1 MSQQCEQRDRKNDD
15 PEGDGTLFHL
25 RLGKFKGQFQIDE
38 KAACRAIPRHPGLIG
53 ECLCKALKHVIALA
67 CIGRHASGVQLHQGK
82 LVIQQQTADDRLA
95 QRRCMHAHQAFA
107 FTQSGRPLGC
117 MNALRCNHIAHAQA
131 GEDRFCKRAKIK
143 DPLAVECLHRRQ
155 PIAFVPEVTV
165 GIVFQHIE
173 IARPGDVQHGLP
185 GIEGQ
190 AVGSRITE
198 VRNGINRPH
207 LTPLTLHGADEMAQR
222 ARVEKSGHGYGN
234 NLDLQQFGNPG
245 YAGKHRVRHQ

>member
-1 MSQQCEQRDRKNDD
+1 MFDQQ
-15 PEGDGTLFHL
+15 
-25 RLGKFKGQFQIDE
+25 
-38 KAACRAIPRHPGLIG
+38 ACDNG
-53 ECLCKALKHVIALA
+53 
-67 CIGRHASGVQLHQGK
+67 
-82 LVIQQQTADDRLA
+82 LA
-95 QRRCMHAHQAFA
+95 QGRGIHRDQAFGLA
-107 FTQSGRPLGC
+107 QSAAEGHDPS
-117 MNALRCNHIAHAQA
+117 ALWGDHIAHAQA
-131 GEDRFCKRAKIK
+131 GEDRFGKRAKIK